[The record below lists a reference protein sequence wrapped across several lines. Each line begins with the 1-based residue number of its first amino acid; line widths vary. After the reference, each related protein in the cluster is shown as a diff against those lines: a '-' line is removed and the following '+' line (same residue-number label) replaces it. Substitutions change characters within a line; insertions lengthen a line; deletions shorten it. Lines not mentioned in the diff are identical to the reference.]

1 MKGQFQMVSI
11 KETESKVTTAKK
23 NITIKDTIVSQL
35 RFVDESGD
43 VTDQVL
49 SAIPPEFKTINV
61 KITLELPDESDTT
74 DEDE

>member
-1 MKGQFQMVSI
+1 MVSI
-11 KETESKVTTAKK
+11 KETESKVTAAKK
-23 NITIKDTIVSQL
+23 NITIKDALVSQL
-35 RFVDESGD
+35 KFVDESGD